1 MSTVFGK
8 IIRREIPADIV
19 FEDDRVLVFKDIA
32 PRARVHL
39 LIIPKKEIPTLF
51 ELTPDDRELMSHM
64 MLLLPQLAMA
74 NGLTSGFRTQI
85 NTGVGGGQEVFHL
98 HIHLLGD

>member
-19 FEDDRVLVFKDIA
+19 FEDDRVLVIKDIN

-39 LIIPKKEIPTLF
+39 LIIPKKEIASLF
-51 ELTPDDRELMSHM
+51 EVTPEDRELMAHM
-64 MLLLPQLAMA
+64 MMLLPQLAMA
-74 NGLTSGFRTQI
+74 NGLDAGFRTQV